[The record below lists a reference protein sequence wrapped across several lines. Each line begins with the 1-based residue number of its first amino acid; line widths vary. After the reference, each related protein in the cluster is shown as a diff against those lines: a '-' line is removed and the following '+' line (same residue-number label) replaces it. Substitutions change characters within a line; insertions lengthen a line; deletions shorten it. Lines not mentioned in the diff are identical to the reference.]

1 MVESHTLPH
10 FLDIRSA
17 HIDASQQ
24 PQVEYNRTREGMK
37 PEAGQR
43 LRGYIKANRRF
54 SEVDND
60 KLSWMRGND
69 RGKKELGKGGID
81 QSVQCSARPVFSE
94 GRFVRARDADKS
106 S

>member
-24 PQVEYNRTREGMK
+24 TQVEDNRTREGMK
-37 PEAGQR
+37 RETGQR
-43 LRGYIKANRRF
+43 FRGYIRTNRRF

-60 KLSWMRGND
+60 KLSSMRRHD
-69 RGKKELGKGGID
+69 LGKK
-81 QSVQCSARPVFSE
+81 
-94 GRFVRARDADKS
+94 
-106 S
+106 

>member
-10 FLDIRSA
+10 FLDNRSA

-24 PQVEYNRTREGMK
+24 PQVEYNRTSEGMK
-37 PEAGQR
+37 REAGQR

-60 KLSWMRGND
+60 KLSWMRRND
-69 RGKKELGKGGID
+69 RGKREI
-81 QSVQCSARPVFSE
+81 RE
-94 GRFVRARDADKS
+94 GRYRSVCPILCPTSF
-106 S
+106 